1 MDTGSGAVPTSMFG
15 EMVAVGPAQRRSAN
29 VVAADRHEHGG
40 GFHRPRQSISSDI
53 SLHRAGNW
61 LHLLQRNALVASLRE
76 KIRIFIVCS
85 TEALP
90 IAAAIQNAF
99 ASDPLTTVVWTDGVF
114 RATNYPLEILEA
126 KVDDSDLAIAI
137 PHADDLSA
145 NRGTTWPRPRDNV
158 FFQLGHLW
166 GDSGEVGRS
175 LWSRERN
182 NSASK
187 RLRRRDNDH
196 LWFREWRGSC
206 RTQLA
211 PANRLREHI
220 NALGPNNG

>member
-1 MDTGSGAVPTSMFG
+1 MARLTEEAFTDLGNRYPQIFRYI
-15 EMVAVGPAQRRSAN
+15 AQ
-29 VVAADRHEHGG
+29 E
-40 GFHRPRQSISSDI
+40 
-53 SLHRAGNW
+53 LAGR
-61 LHLLQRNALVASLRE
+61 LLQRNALVASLRE

-126 KVDDSDLAIAI
+126 KVDDSDFAIAI
-137 PHADDLSA
+137 AHADDLSA

-158 FFQLGHLW
+158 FFELGLFM
-166 GDSGEVGRS
+166 GRLGRS
-175 LWSRERN
+175 RAILMEPRADKTGLPSDFAGVTTITYGFEN
-182 NSASK
+182 GA
-187 RLRRRDNDH
+187 DMA
-196 LWFREWRGSC
+196 
-206 RTQLA
+206 TQLA
-211 PANRLREHI
+211 PACNQLREHI